1 MPRWLDRMLG
11 RTEDRMLGGT
21 EQRAITG
28 LPFNYAP
35 DLTSPA
41 VTQERAL
48 TLGPVFAAVRLL
60 ADEISTLPI
69 KAYRRVGDDRQPMS
83 NLPQLFTQLEDDG
96 GLTDWLHECVTSLA
110 LRGNAY
116 GYVTSRDG
124 MQFPTSIM
132 WLNPGEVD
140 CDDRNPA
147 APIWYWQG
155 RRINREDLLHIPW
168 FKIPGKVKGLSPIEA
183 YATTV
188 DTGLQAQAYANG
200 WFAAGGVPPG
210 KFKNS
215 AKAVGQEEA
224 EIVRDRLV
232 SAIRSRRPIVYG
244 ADWDYE
250 PITIPPEQAQFVQ
263 TMRMNATQI
272 AAIYGIPPEEIGGE
286 AGGSLTYNTVE
297 QNTIR
302 LSSRTLRPWLV
313 KLERK
318 FFSIMPSR
326 QYVKFTSDAMVR
338 ADLKTRYEAY
348 KIAAEV
354 GLLTSDEMR
363 ALEDRPP
370 LPPDAIPAPAAT
382 PALPAVPA
390 KPLRIV
396 S

>member
-1 MPRWLDRMLG
+1 MGFWRDLVYGKPRG
-11 RTEDRMLGGT
+11 E

-28 LPFNYAP
+28 LPFNYAS
-35 DLTSPA
+35 DLTAST

-60 ADEISTLPI
+60 ADEISTLPV
-69 KAYRRVGDDRQPMS
+69 KAYRRVGDDRQPMG
-83 NLPQLFTQLEDDG
+83 NLPQLFSQLEDDG
-96 GLTDWLHECVTSLA
+96 SLTDWLHECVTSLA

-116 GYVTSRDG
+116 GYVTARDG

-132 WLNPGEVD
+132 WLNPGDVD

-147 APIWYWQG
+147 APVWFWQG
-155 RRINREDLLHIPW
+155 RRILTEDLLHIPW
-168 FKIPGKVKGLSPIEA
+168 FKIPGRVKGLSPIEA

-210 KFKNS
+210 KMKNTQQQ
-215 AKAVGQEEA
+215 VTQEQA

-232 SAIRSRRPIVYG
+232 AAIRSRRPIVYG

-318 FFSIMPSR
+318 FFSVLPSR
-326 QYVKFTSDAMVR
+326 QYVKFNADAMVR

-348 KIAAEV
+348 QIASAI
-354 GLLTSDEMR
+354 GLLSDDEMR

-370 LPPDAIPAPAAT
+370 LAAADKPQIQNPPADPAR
-382 PALPAVPA
+382 
-390 KPLRIV
+390 PLRVV

>member
-1 MPRWLDRMLG
+1 MPRWLDRLRG
-11 RTEDRMLGGT
+11 RQE

-28 LPFNYAP
+28 LPFNYVDP
-35 DLTSPA
+35 LLPTA

-69 KAYRRVGDDRQPMS
+69 KAYRRVGEERQPMS
-83 NLPQLFTQLEDDG
+83 NLPQLFAQLEDDG
-96 GLTDWLHECVTSLA
+96 TLTDWLHECVTSLA

-147 APIWYWQG
+147 RPDWFWQG
-155 RRINREDLLHIPW
+155 RRILTEDLLHIPW
-168 FKIPGKVKGLSPIEA
+168 FKIPGRVKGLSPIEA

-232 SAIRSRRPIVYG
+232 SAIKSRRPIVYG
-244 ADWDYE
+244 SDWDYE
-250 PITIPPEQAQFVQ
+250 PITIPPEQAQFVE

-318 FFSIMPSR
+318 FFSVMPSR
-326 QYVKFTSDAMVR
+326 QYVKFNADAMVR

-348 KIAAEV
+348 QIASSI
-354 GLLTSDEMR
+354 GLLSDDEMR
-363 ALEDRPP
+363 ALEDRQP
-370 LPPDAIPAPAAT
+370 LPPADKPQPQPQPQPADPAR
-382 PALPAVPA
+382 
-390 KPLRIV
+390 PLRVV

>member
-1 MPRWLDRMLG
+1 MGFWRDLIYGKQP
-11 RTEDRMLGGT
+11 

-28 LPFNYAP
+28 LPFNYGDP
-35 DLTSPA
+35 LLPA
-41 VTQERAL
+41 TVTQERAL

-60 ADEISTLPI
+60 ADEISTLPV
-69 KAYRRVGDDRQPMS
+69 KAYRRVGEDRVPMGS
-83 NLPQLFTQLEDDG
+83 LPQLFAQMEDDG
-96 GLTDWLHECVTSLA
+96 TLTDWLHECVTSLA
-110 LRGNAY
+110 LRGNAF
-116 GYVTSRDG
+116 GYVTTRDG

-140 CDDRNPA
+140 DDPKSNPA
-147 APIWYWQG
+147 RPDWFWRG
-155 RRINREDLLHIPW
+155 RRITAENMLHIPW
-168 FKIPGKVKGLSPIEA
+168 FKIPGRAKGLSPIEA
-183 YATTV
+183 YATV
-188 DTGLQAQAYANG
+188 VETGLQAQAYANG

-232 SAIRSRRPIVYG
+232 SAIKSRRPIVYG

-286 AGGSLTYNTVE
+286 AGGPLTYNTVE
-297 QNTIR
+297 QNSIR

-318 FFSIMPSR
+318 FFSILPAR
-326 QYVKFTSDAMVR
+326 QYVKFNADAMVR
-338 ADLKTRYEAY
+338 ADIKTRYEAY
-348 KIAAEV
+348 EIASSI

-363 ALEDRPP
+363 QLEDRQP
-370 LPPDAIPAPAAT
+370 LPPSEQQPAQLPPAPPAPAN
-382 PALPAVPA
+382 PAP
-390 KPLRIV
+390 PLRVV

>member
-1 MPRWLDRMLG
+1 MGFWRDLVYGKPAAS
-11 RTEDRMLGGT
+11 

-28 LPFNYAP
+28 LPFSYG
-35 DLTSPA
+35 DVLSSPA

-48 TLGPVFAAVRLL
+48 SLGPVFASVRLL

-69 KAYRRVGDDRQPMS
+69 KAYRRVGDDRQPMP
-83 NLPQLFTQLEDDG
+83 NLPQLFAQMEDDG
-96 GLTDWLHECVTSLA
+96 TLTDWFHECVTSLA

-116 GYVTSRDG
+116 GYVTARDG
-124 MQFPTSIM
+124 MQFPTAVM
-132 WLNPGEVD
+132 WLNPGDVD

-147 APIWYWQG
+147 APVWYWQG
-155 RRINREDLLHIPW
+155 RRILTEDLLHIPW
-168 FKIPGKVKGLSPIEA
+168 FKIPGRVRGLSPIEA
-183 YATTV
+183 YATMV

-210 KFKNS
+210 KMKNS

-232 SAIRSRRPIVYG
+232 AAIKSRRPIVYG
-244 ADWDYE
+244 SDWDYE

-297 QNTIR
+297 QNSIR

-313 KLERK
+313 RLERK
-318 FFSIMPSR
+318 FFSILPSR
-326 QYVKFTSDAMVR
+326 QYVKFNADAMVR
-338 ADLKTRYEAY
+338 ADIKTRYEAY
-348 KIAAEV
+348 QIAANI
-354 GLLTSDEMR
+354 GLLSDDEMR
-363 ALEDRPP
+363 ALEDRQP
-370 LPPDAIPAPAAT
+370 LPPAEKPPVPASPD
-382 PALPAVPA
+382 VPA

>member
-1 MPRWLDRMLG
+1 MPRWLDRLMG
-11 RTEDRMLGGT
+11 RET

-35 DLTSPA
+35 DLSSPA

-48 TLGPVFAAVRLL
+48 TLGSVFAAVRLL
-60 ADEISTLPI
+60 ADEISTLPL
-69 KAYRRVGDDRQPMS
+69 KAYRRVGDERQPMS
-83 NLPQLFTQLEDDG
+83 NLPQLFSQLEDDG
-96 GLTDWLHECVTSLA
+96 ELTDWLHECVTSLA

-116 GYVTSRDG
+116 GFVTSRDG
-124 MQFPTSIM
+124 LMFPTSLM
-132 WLNPGEVD
+132 WLNPAEVD

-147 APIWYWQG
+147 LPIWYWQG

-168 FKIPGKVKGLSPIEA
+168 FKIPGRAKGLSPIEA

-200 WFAAGGVPPG
+200 WFAAGGMPPG
-210 KFKNS
+210 TFQNTEQLVK
-215 AKAVGQEEA
+215 QEDA
-224 EIVRDRLV
+224 EIIKNRLRT
-232 SAIRSRRPIVYG
+232 AIQSRSPLVYG
-244 ADWDYE
+244 KDWNFN
-250 PITIPPEQAQFVQ
+250 PITIPPEQAQFIQ

-297 QNTIR
+297 QNSIR

-318 FFSIMPSR
+318 FFSILPSR
-326 QYVKFTSDAMVR
+326 QYVKLNADAMVR
-338 ADLKTRYEAY
+338 ADIKTRYEAY
-348 KIAAEV
+348 EIADKI
-354 GLLTSDEMR
+354 GLLTDDEMR
-363 ALEDRPP
+363 ALEDRQP
-370 LPPDAIPAPAAT
+370 LTAAEKAGMQPAPAPTAP
-382 PALPAVPA
+382 PAQQAPTR
-390 KPLRIV
+390 PLRVV

>member
-1 MPRWLDRMLG
+1 VGRLRDFFLG
-11 RTEDRMLGGT
+11 KQPAD

-28 LPFNYAP
+28 LPFNVADP
-35 DLTSPA
+35 LTGPA
-41 VTQERAL
+41 VTQDRAL
-48 TLGPVFAAVRLL
+48 TLVPVFAAVRLL

-69 KAYRRVGDDRQPMS
+69 KAYRRAGDDRQPMGS
-83 NLPQLFTQLEDDG
+83 LPQLFAQLEDDG
-96 GLTDWLHECVTSLA
+96 NLTDWLHECVTSLA

-116 GYVTSRDG
+116 GLVTSRDG

-132 WLNPGEVD
+132 WLNPGDVD
-140 CDDRNPA
+140 CDDRNPIR
-147 APIWYWQG
+147 PVWYWQG
-155 RRINREDLLHIPW
+155 RRIDNNEDVLHIPW

-183 YATTV
+183 YAATV

-210 KFKNS
+210 KFKNTQQMVS
-215 AKAVGQEEA
+215 QEQA

-232 SAIRSRRPIVYG
+232 AAIRSRRPIVYG
-244 ADWDYE
+244 SDWEYE

-297 QNTIR
+297 QNSIR

-313 KLERK
+313 RLERK
-318 FFSIMPSR
+318 FFSVLPSR
-326 QYVKFTSDAMVR
+326 QYIKFNADAMVR
-338 ADLKTRYEAY
+338 ADIKTRYETY
-348 KIAAEV
+348 QIAASI
-354 GLLTSDEMR
+354 GLLSDDEMR
-363 ALEDRPP
+363 ALEDRQP
-370 LPPDAIPAPAAT
+370 LPPSDKPQPEPQPQPQAQPADSAR
-382 PALPAVPA
+382 
-390 KPLRIV
+390 PLRVV

>member
-1 MPRWLDRMLG
+1 MGFWRDLFHG
-11 RTEDRMLGGT
+11 RPQE
-21 EQRAITG
+21 EQRAVTG
-28 LPFNYAP
+28 LPFNYGDP
-35 DLTSPA
+35 LLPA
-41 VTQERAL
+41 TVTQERAL

-60 ADEISTLPI
+60 ADEISTLPV
-69 KAYRRVGDDRQPMS
+69 KAYRRVGEDRMPMGS
-83 NLPQLFTQLEDDG
+83 LPQLFAQMEDDG
-96 GLTDWLHECVTSLA
+96 TLTDWLHECVTSLA

-124 MQFPTSIM
+124 MQFPTSVM

-140 CDDRNPA
+140 CDDRNPVR
-147 APIWYWQG
+147 PVWYWQG
-155 RRINREDLLHIPW
+155 RRIDSNEDLLHIPW
-168 FKIPGKVKGLSPIEA
+168 FKIPGKAKGLSPIEA
-183 YATTV
+183 YAVTV
-188 DTGLQAQAYANG
+188 ETGLQAQAYANG

-215 AKAVGQEEA
+215 EKKVAQEEA

-232 SAIRSRRPIVYG
+232 SAIKSRRPIVYG

-297 QNTIR
+297 QNSIR

-318 FFSIMPSR
+318 FFSILPSR
-326 QYVKFTSDAMVR
+326 QYVKFNADAMVR
-338 ADLKTRYEAY
+338 ADIKTRYEAY
-348 KIAAEV
+348 KIASEI
-354 GLLTSDEMR
+354 GLLTSGEMR
-363 ALEDRPP
+363 QLEDRQP
-370 LPPDAIPAPAAT
+370 LPPGQQPPAQLPPAPA
-382 PALPAVPA
+382 PANPAP
-390 KPLRIV
+390 PLRVV